1 MKNYSV
7 KKIEIATENE
17 INFGSGYTEE
27 EEEVKQITKGYTN
40 NGLFYER
47 KNGKHIIIVEEI
59 K

>member
-1 MKNYSV
+1 MKNYSI

-17 INFGSGYTEE
+17 INYGSGYT

-59 K
+59 N

>member
-1 MKNYSV
+1 MKNYSI
-7 KKIEIATENE
+7 KKIEIATEKE
-17 INFGSGYTEE
+17 FDLGSGYTEE
-27 EEEVKQITKGYTN
+27 DVKQITKGYTN